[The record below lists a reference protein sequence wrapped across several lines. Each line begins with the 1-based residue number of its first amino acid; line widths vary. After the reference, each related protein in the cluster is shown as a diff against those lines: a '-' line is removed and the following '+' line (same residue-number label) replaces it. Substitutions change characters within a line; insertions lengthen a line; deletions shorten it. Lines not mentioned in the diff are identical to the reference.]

1 MSELEALLASI
12 SPKAAASTAKR
23 LIEHYGATSTVMS
36 ADPLALRGL
45 GVSDRMIAGI
55 KAAHGLSVAAAR
67 ESVKDKPILSSWNLV
82 IDYARTLIG
91 HAAREHFVV
100 LFLDRKNRLI
110 ESQTLS
116 TGTVDHAPVY
126 PREVV
131 RAALLRDA
139 SALILI
145 HNHPSGDTTPS
156 RADIDMTR
164 DIQRAC
170 KPLGIAVHDHI
181 IISASGHT
189 SMRATSMMD

>member
-1 MSELEALLASI
+1 MSLEALLSAV
-12 SPKAAASTAKR
+12 SPKAAASTAQR
-23 LIEHYGATSTVMS
+23 LLSHYGSASAVMS
-36 ADPLALRGL
+36 ADPLALKGL
-45 GVSDRMIAGI
+45 GVSDRMVDAI
-55 KAAHGLSVAAAR
+55 KASYSLYVAAAR
-67 ESVKDKPILSSWNLV
+67 ESLEDKPILSSWNLV
-82 IDYARTLIG
+82 VEYARAMIG
-91 HAAREHFVV
+91 HDGREHFVV

-110 ESQTLS
+110 EAQTLS

-139 SALILI
+139 CALVLI

-170 KPLGIAVHDHI
+170 KPLGIAVHDHL
-181 IISASGHT
+181 IISRSGHS
-189 SMRATSMMD
+189 SMRAMAMID